1 MRKAEMEVL
10 LQITEYLNLSSHGGM
25 VVPMQ
30 ERSLEIFGR
39 EKRLGDLYG
48 QRLFLARRGAT

>member
-1 MRKAEMEVL
+1 MEVL